1 MHVDRSRARWRDRL
15 GEAVRRRLDRFR
27 GTILNRI
34 DAFAGEGPAHRAK
47 IVAANGRMTGI
58 GIVGCGFVADFYAA
72 TLPLHPELRLVGCTD
87 LNETRAQVFAQR
99 NGCTA
104 FPTLKDL
111 LEDETIEVVVN
122 LTNPESHAEVTRASL
137 EAGKHVYSEKPLAPD
152 LATALELAELAKSRG
167 LILSSAPC
175 SVLGETAT
183 AMRAAVRRGDVGTV
197 RIAYAELDD
206 GPIHRMHPDRWT
218 SPAGTPWPWRNEFMT
233 GCTVEHASYHLT
245 WLVALFGSVTRVIAF
260 SRTMVPDKHADLASD
275 LCAADFSVATLLFES
290 RVVARLTCSIV
301 APHDHSIRLIGDAGV
316 LEVDEVWHFGAP
328 LKIQPERR
336 LGLRAETYP
345 WLARHSWTRALFGIR
360 PRKSGLSPR
369 AGLRRRL
376 RRHEMDYALGP
387 AEVAAALREGRECRL
402 SPELALHVTEITHAI
417 ASAGEKGTAT
427 EIVSR
432 CAPL

>member
-1 MHVDRSRARWRDRL
+1 VQIDQPEPLRQSRLRRAW
-15 GEAVRRRLDRFR
+15 VRRLDRFR
-27 GTILNRI
+27 GALLNRI
-34 DAFAGEGPAHRAK
+34 DAFAGGPDQTRRTAINARTTA
-47 IVAANGRMTGI
+47 I

-72 TLPLHPELRLVGCTD
+72 TLPSHPELRLVGCAD

-104 FPTLKDL
+104 FPSLNAL
-111 LEDETIEVVVN
+111 LEDETIELVIN
-122 LTNPESHAEVTRASL
+122 LTSPESHAEVTRASL
-137 EAGKHVYSEKPLAPD
+137 SAGKHVYTEKPLASD
-152 LATALELAELAKSRG
+152 FADAQELVELAKSRG
-167 LILSSAPC
+167 LVLASAPC
-175 SVLGETAT
+175 SVLGEAAT
-183 AMRAAVRRGDVGTV
+183 AMRAAVRRGDIGRV
-197 RIAYAELDD
+197 RLAYAELDD
-206 GPIHRMHPDRWT
+206 GPIHRMRPDKWA

-245 WLVALFGSVTRVIAF
+245 WLVALFGSVTRVIAV
-260 SRTMVPDKHADLASD
+260 SRAMAPDKHPDLAPD
-275 LCAADFSVATLLFES
+275 LCAPDFSVAVLLFES
-290 RVVARLTCSIV
+290 GVVARLTCSIV

-345 WLARHSWTRALFGIR
+345 WLTRHGWTRALFGVR
-360 PRKSGLSPR
+360 PRKSDLSPR
-369 AGLRRRL
+369 SGLRRRL

-387 AEVAAALREGRECRL
+387 AEVAAAVRQGRPCPL

-417 ASAGEKGTAT
+417 ASAGEKGVTT